1 MNLPK
6 IENYLHKYVA
16 YRINNTINDNVAN
29 NDEVMGNITDKNGK
43 INKSDVDTFI
53 LSEESRQQMMLD
65 REAYMERL
73 VNEINLESAKQQ
85 GEAMEKGMEDLGKI
99 IMVFR
104 RLADGDIVPYS
115 DEKKLMDYN
124 NEMYQCAKSMQA
136 IAINEKSKE
145 HKSLWEDEEEVTET
159 ENVDIGEKI
168 TEFIKEQK
176 ENISVVEVEPVD
188 SQSSIEGSSIDIAL

>member
-16 YRINNTINDNVAN
+16 YRIDNTNNGLNNV
-29 NDEVMGNITDKNGK
+29 EVNRENIDSKNSGK
-43 INKSDVDTFI
+43 LVESDVDTFI

-73 VNEINLESAKQQ
+73 VNEMNLESAKQQ
-85 GEAMEKGMEDLGKI
+85 GEAMEKGMEDLAKVI
-99 IMVFR
+99 TVFR

-124 NEMYQCAKSMQA
+124 NEMYLCAKNMQA
-136 IAINEKSKE
+136 IAMNEKSKE
-145 HKSLWEDEEEVTET
+145 HKSLWEDEEEVIEN
-159 ENVDIGEKI
+159 ENVDIGGKT
-168 TEFIKEQK
+168 TEFIKEQND
-176 ENISVVEVEPVD
+176 NISIVEVE
-188 SQSSIEGSSIDIAL
+188 SSGAQEGLAKSSIDIAL